1 MSTAIY
7 TPERPEL
14 EKGNVVRLLHESW
27 RGARARVIHW
37 PSALLDLFLTCVSG
51 LISVLMLGRLQTGA
65 DSLPAKEHLGLQCL
79 FTVLVILN
87 GLNYGLYQRRR
98 MRPLHSELSA
108 SLKAVLLAA
117 FFAVVTSFFLLQ
129 PAAPYAT
136 YLLVLSACTA
146 TAFFSWRALKIH
158 YVRTRAAN
166 GGRARKVLIIGT
178 DHGARDLANSFKN
191 NPEYGYS
198 VIGFLDEKP
207 ISNGNGNTSGMED
220 VLGTLTDLPRIIRS
234 QFVDEVH
241 IAGLQ
246 DRVMLNSVLESAR
259 HERVEVKY
267 MNEWLALAQRAP
279 LEYFGALPVLSLH
292 REETR
297 WAALAFKR
305 SFDVVGS
312 MLALIVAAPLMLAIA
327 VAIKLDSSGPV
338 LYCAERMGLRGRKFM
353 FYKFRTM
360 VVDADRRKTEL
371 LAGNERQGPVF
382 KLKNDPRI
390 TRVGRFLRK
399 YSLDEFPQFWNVL
412 IGDMSLVGPRPHP
425 LDDYSRYLL
434 HHLRRL
440 DVTPGITGLWQIM
453 ARNDPSFERAMELDL
468 TYIEKWSLL
477 LDLKILLRTMPA
489 VVLGT
494 GV

>member
-1 MSTAIY
+1 MSTAFY
-7 TPERPEL
+7 SAQRPGL
-14 EKGNVVRLLHESW
+14 EKSSVVRLLHESW
-27 RGARARVIHW
+27 RGARARIIHW
-37 PSALLDLFLTCVSG
+37 PSALLDLFLTCISG
-51 LISVLMLGRLQTGA
+51 LLAILMLDSLQSGTGP
-65 DSLPAKEHLGLQCL
+65 LPAKEHLGLQCL
-79 FTVLVILN
+79 FTVLVMLN
-87 GLNYGLYQRRR
+87 GMNYGLYQRRK

-117 FFAVVTSFFLLQ
+117 FFAMVTSSFLLQ
-129 PAAPYAT
+129 SPAPYAT

-146 TAFFSWRALKIH
+146 TAFFSWRAVKIH

-166 GGRARKVLIIGT
+166 GAGTRKVLIIGS
-178 DHGARDLANSFKN
+178 DHDARELASSFKN

-198 VIGFLDEKP
+198 VVGFLDEKP
-207 ISNGNGNTSGMED
+207 ASIGAGNTTGNGD

-246 DRVMLNSVLESAR
+246 DRVMLNTVLESAR
-259 HERVEVKY
+259 NERVEVKY
-267 MNEWLALAQRAP
+267 MNEWLAFAQRAP

-305 SFDVVGS
+305 AFDVVGS
-312 MLALIVAAPLMLAIA
+312 MLALIVTAPLMLAIA
-327 VAIKLDSSGPV
+327 LIIKLDSNGPV
-338 LYCAERMGLRGRKFM
+338 LYCAERMGLRGRKFV

-360 VVDADRRKTEL
+360 VVDADRQKTEL
-371 LAGNERQGPVF
+371 LPGNERQGPVF

-412 IGDMSLVGPRPHP
+412 IGNMSLVGPRPHP
-425 LDDYSRYLL
+425 IDDYSRYLL
-434 HHLRRL
+434 QHLRRL
-440 DVTPGITGLWQIM
+440 DVAPGITGLWQIM
-453 ARNDPSFERAMELDL
+453 ARNNPSFERAMELDL
-468 TYIEKWSLL
+468 IYIEKWSLL

-489 VVLGT
+489 VVMGT